1 MFVFYF
7 EVEVETGNGNS
18 ERGLI
23 TAENF
28 FKALEKLTNYYG
40 DTIMDVHM
48 RMISDGEIICIPE
61 EFSGIVNYI
70 EQNAVW

>member
-7 EVEVETGNGNS
+7 EVEVTDSENS

-28 FKALEKLTNYYG
+28 FQVLAKLTDYYG
-40 DTIMDVHM
+40 DAIMDVHM
-48 RMISDGEIICIPE
+48 RMISDGEIIFIPE
-61 EFSGIVNYI
+61 EFSGIVNHI

>member
-7 EVEVETGNGNS
+7 EVEIDNGNS

-28 FKALEKLTNYYG
+28 FFFFAKLTDYYG

-48 RMISDGEIICIPE
+48 RMISDGEIIFIPE

-70 EQNAVW
+70 EQNAI

>member
-7 EVEVETGNGNS
+7 EVEVTDNENS

-48 RMISDGEIICIPE
+48 RMISDGEIIFIPE

>member
-7 EVEVETGNGNS
+7 EVDTGNGNF
-18 ERGLI
+18 ECGLI

-40 DTIMDVHM
+40 DDIMGVHM
-48 RMISDGEIICIPE
+48 RMISDGEIIFIPE

-70 EQNAVW
+70 EQNTVW

>member
-7 EVEVETGNGNS
+7 EVEIDNGNS

-48 RMISDGEIICIPE
+48 RMIPDGEIIFIPE
-61 EFSGIVNYI
+61 EIFRYCKLY
-70 EQNAVW
+70 

>member
-7 EVEVETGNGNS
+7 EVEIDNGNS

-48 RMISDGEIICIPE
+48 RMISDGEIIFIPE

>member
-7 EVEVETGNGNS
+7 EVEIDNGNS

-40 DTIMDVHM
+40 DTIMGVHM
-48 RMISDGEIICIPE
+48 RMFSDGEIIFIPE
-61 EFSGIVNYI
+61 EIFGYCKSY
-70 EQNAVW
+70 

>member
-7 EVEVETGNGNS
+7 EVEIDNGSS

-48 RMISDGEIICIPE
+48 RMIPDGEIIFIPE
-61 EFSGIVNYI
+61 EIFRYCKLY
-70 EQNAVW
+70 